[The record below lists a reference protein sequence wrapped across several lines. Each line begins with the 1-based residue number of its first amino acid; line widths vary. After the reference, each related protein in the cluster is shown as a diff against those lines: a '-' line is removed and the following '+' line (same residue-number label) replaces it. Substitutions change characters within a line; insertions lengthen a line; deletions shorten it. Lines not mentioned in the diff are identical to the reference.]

1 MNIDRDSEFIGDYVF
16 CGCTS
21 LKSVIIWR
29 SDIKIGTGAFG
40 NICFFKAARSNVS
53 ATAVTI

>member
-53 ATAVTI
+53 ATAQ